1 MQPMAL
7 YQHRLDKASDI
18 PAADELKLKD
28 GEEMKLM
35 DNEGQ
40 QETAFQAIRRAVWPY
55 HLTLVLTF
63 TVTLCKF
70 HHLFLLLLELWSRF
84 PWCGQQLQKC

>member
-35 DNEGQ
+35 DNEVQ

-70 HHLFLLLLELWSRF
+70 YPLIFCLSEL
-84 PWCGQQLQKC
+84 